1 MIDLENKKERDK
13 LIDDYFNKGKECDI
27 KEVYQAIVNSTGD
40 LEYEVDKLKS
50 IIKQVKSSAY
60 SKIDLYKK
68 YLKELSDER
77 NFLPSTRYKERIELM
92 YRIKE
97 QEELLE
103 ILNEEEK

>member
-50 IIKQVKSSAY
+50 ILKQVREY
-60 SKIDLYKK
+60 IEEK
-68 YLKELSDER
+68 YDYILGDDTFLDHDER
-77 NFLPSTRYKERIELM
+77 IDRKQIKHILGILDKEE
-92 YRIKE
+92 
-97 QEELLE
+97 
-103 ILNEEEK
+103 N